1 MVPPASAPDDH
12 ADPAWLAQIRS
23 ILRLNEGG
31 VLIGLEG
38 AHPAC
43 AGPLIELLLEEGA
56 PVRVC
61 FAARELLDA
70 PEDARVVL
78 LHAAR
83 DAEFLNIVRPVVSER
98 RLRVLVWLQP
108 GDRRELSRRARDF
121 LDWMQ
126 ESVTIPDFAPPYAV
140 RALARALDE
149 GASVVWEGHPLHDLL
164 PGATVLLPGDVVE
177 HDAIEAMR
185 KDTVVVHRPRDLDE
199 IARFEAMHRT
209 AGGRFGILWDEPA
222 NLPAGATR
230 VVAEPLDWEQA
241 SEWLAEANVDQPRV
255 EAARL
260 ALDPMAIAHR
270 AGREAPP
277 LVVPTSLAESP
288 AWRAFGASPSEK
300 GAASIE
306 LGDEKAPAWGIWWSE
321 LYRTCD
327 PKAPP
332 DDPALIVP
340 RPSPWPGLGSLA
352 DFLLGARTECD
363 IYLVVGATGSGV
375 STELRLLESKLH
387 EQRVVVTLDV
397 SGHIVGKLENVGSW
411 EIMLRLGWAAIR
423 TGLDT
428 WDIRWGRELVLLDA
442 TMRSA
447 SDRPAGDWDATA
459 KRGLSKA
466 VRAIVQELR
475 IATRRD
481 VVFIVDGLAD
491 LQRGRRARLAE
502 GLVRSLRDAGV
513 WADVI
518 LAVPEDAVGP
528 EQRAHHLEDI
538 PVIDVHDPTKLGP
551 GIGFFR
557 ELIERRFA
565 GNPYERPSIPEGVV
579 NRLCWGSGGR
589 PRDCLQLVRDLA
601 VRALEEP
608 ACALDD
614 LTTQVLRH
622 RREQMPPL
630 TREGHQLLASLLR
643 EHADDVDLDDETAHD
658 LYSLGLLRLYPTP
671 EGGHRALPHPLLIEG
686 LLRD

>member
-1 MVPPASAPDDH
+1 V
-12 ADPAWLAQIRS
+12 I
-23 ILRLNEGG
+23 
-31 VLIGLEG
+31 IGLEG

-43 AGPLIELLLEEGA
+43 AGPLVELLLEDGA
-56 PVRVC
+56 PVRAC
-61 FAARELLDA
+61 FAARELLDV

-98 RLRVLVWLQP
+98 RLRVLVWLQQ

-140 RALARALDE
+140 QALDRALDE
-149 GASVVWEGHPLHDLL
+149 RASIVWEGHPLHDLL
-164 PGATVLLPGDVVE
+164 PTATVLLPDDVVE

-185 KDTVVVHRPRDLDE
+185 KGMVVVHRPRDLDE

-209 AGGRFGILWDEPA
+209 AGGRFGIIWDEPA
-222 NLPAGATR
+222 VLPAGVTR
-230 VVAEPLDWEQA
+230 VIAEPLDWEQA
-241 SEWLAEANVDQPRV
+241 SEWLAQADVDQPRI

-260 ALDPMAIAHR
+260 ALDPMAIAR
-270 AGREAPP
+270 RTGREAPP

-288 AWRAFGASPSEK
+288 AWRAATAVGALLGEEAP
-300 GAASIE
+300 ASIE
-306 LGDEKAPAWGIWWSE
+306 LGESATAWSNWWRA

-327 PKAPP
+327 PEAPP
-332 DDPALIVP
+332 DDPALIVQ
-340 RPSPWPGLGSLA
+340 RPGPSLGLGPLA
-352 DFLLGARTECD
+352 YALLGGRIERD
-363 IYLVVGATGSGV
+363 IYLVKGAPGSGV
-375 STELRLLESKLH
+375 STELRALGSKLH
-387 EQRVVVTLDV
+387 EQRAVVTLDV
-397 SGHIVGKLENVGSW
+397 SDHIDGKLEDVGSW
-411 EIMLRLGWAAIR
+411 EIMLLLGWAAIR

-428 WDIRWGRELVLLDA
+428 WDIRWGRELVLLDEA
-442 TMRSA
+442 MRLV
-447 SDRPAGDWDATA
+447 SDRPAGDRDATVRIMLQRSLDTD
-459 KRGLSKA
+459 KKGLAKA

-475 IATRRD
+475 IVTRRD

-491 LQRGRRARLAE
+491 LQRERRAWLVD
-502 GLVRSLRDAGV
+502 GLVHSLHDAALG
-513 WADVI
+513 ADVI
-518 LAVPEDAVGP
+518 LSVPQDAVGWSP
-528 EQRAHHLEDI
+528 WTSRIDDI
-538 PVIDVHDPTKLGP
+538 PVIDVDDPTKLGP

-565 GNPYERPSIPEGVV
+565 SNPHERPSIPEGVL

-589 PRDCLQLVRDLA
+589 PRDCVHLVRDLA
-601 VRALEEP
+601 VRALAEP

-614 LTTQVLRH
+614 LTTRVLRH

-630 TREGHQLLASLLR
+630 TREGHELLASLLR
-643 EHADDVDLDDETAHD
+643 EHADVDSDDETTHE

-671 EGGHRALPHPLLIEG
+671 EGGYRPLPHPLLIEG